1 MVYHMPFSPCHS
13 PKHRES
19 SRSALLL
26 ARTILKE
33 LNLHLNAFL
42 DMKGIACLPSLK
54 RSYQSFIT
62 VFLGTVGHMECIQC
76 IYLKEDIVKYYQIK
90 KGKLT
95 VMYSASF
102 FVHLWIFHHSL
113 LASIY
118 EDFQSCR
125 SHQVG
130 VFHDSLLYLAH
141 NCV

>member
-1 MVYHMPFSPCHS
+1 MPFSPCHS

-102 FVHLWIFHHSL
+102 FVHL
-113 LASIY
+113 
-118 EDFQSCR
+118 
-125 SHQVG
+125 
-130 VFHDSLLYLAH
+130 
-141 NCV
+141 